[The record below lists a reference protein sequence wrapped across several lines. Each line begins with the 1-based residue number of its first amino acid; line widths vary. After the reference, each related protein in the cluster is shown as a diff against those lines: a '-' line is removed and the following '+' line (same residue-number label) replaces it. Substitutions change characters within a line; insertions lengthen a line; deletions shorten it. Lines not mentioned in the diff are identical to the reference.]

1 MPQGSKGGA
10 LIKVQRVDV
19 AGVGR
24 TRFLKITKTFE
35 LEAADD
41 EGKPFRLRLPLDALH
56 AMLYAAEDAESK
68 GYLREEDMEREE
80 LAAIVPAGME
90 IIPVDDSG
98 VMLTFE
104 LRSGKKVMFQLLSQ
118 ASSETIHEAA
128 RLISRGVSLATASQR
143 N

>member
-56 AMLYAAEDAESK
+56 AKLYAAEDAESK

-80 LAAIVPAGME
+80 L
-90 IIPVDDSG
+90 
-98 VMLTFE
+98 E
-104 LRSGKKVMFQLLSQ
+104 LG
-118 ASSETIHEAA
+118 
-128 RLISRGVSLATASQR
+128 R